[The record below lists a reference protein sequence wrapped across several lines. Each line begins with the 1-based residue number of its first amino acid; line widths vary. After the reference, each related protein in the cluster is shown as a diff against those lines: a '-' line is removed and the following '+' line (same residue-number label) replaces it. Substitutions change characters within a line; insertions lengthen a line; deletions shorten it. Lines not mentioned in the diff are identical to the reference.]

1 MGPEKMEYL
10 ILWQNLQILSFTKK
24 TYEKIVKW
32 SRKWQPEKYKIVQ
45 SKKNIDIGRNEIND
59 QYKNQTGWV
68 TLLSWVN
75 PYPLSLAPVTS
86 YLNDPLLHLAI
97 GEGKHQ
103 RKKHGSLVPGEKPW
117 TILANGNLTGSWIR
131 FWPVSELMTVMMRDW

>member
-45 SKKNIDIGRNEIND
+45 SKKTSTYEKAVLKTVSTIYWEI
-59 QYKNQTGWV
+59 
-68 TLLSWVN
+68 
-75 PYPLSLAPVTS
+75 
-86 YLNDPLLHLAI
+86 
-97 GEGKHQ
+97 
-103 RKKHGSLVPGEKPW
+103 PG
-117 TILANGNLTGSWIR
+117 IYS
-131 FWPVSELMTVMMRDW
+131 FFH